1 MRSFQYVDGQGKQGA
16 WSRGRGI
23 IRSVSA
29 TQSYRERMK
38 AQRAEARAKRL
49 AEEGA

>member
-1 MRSFQYVDGQGKQGA
+1 VVARVG
-16 WSRGRGI
+16 GI

-38 AQRAEARAKRL
+38 ARRAEARAKRL
-49 AEEGA
+49 AEEAA